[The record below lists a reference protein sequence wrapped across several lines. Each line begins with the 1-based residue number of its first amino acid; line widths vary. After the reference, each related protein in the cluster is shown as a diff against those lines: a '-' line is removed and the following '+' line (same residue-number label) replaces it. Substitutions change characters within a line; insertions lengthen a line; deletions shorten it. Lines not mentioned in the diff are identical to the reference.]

1 MNVRDATESD
11 VDAIVEMSSKFY
23 ATTNYRSYA
32 NMDADTVAG
41 LVRMLIDTSVM
52 LVAEDAGEIV
62 GMAGMVV
69 APFLFNTSIK
79 GAHEVVWYVS
89 PDSRGSGAG
98 KDLLAAVE
106 QQAKAKGCR
115 IIQMLTLATSPVQAG
130 QYYERA
136 GFAHS
141 ETCYTK
147 EI

>member
-1 MNVRDATESD
+1 MTIRDATEAD
-11 VDAIVEMSSKFY
+11 VDAIVAMSSKFY

-32 NMDADTVAG
+32 SMDADTVAS
-41 LVRMLIDTSVM
+41 LVRMLIDTSIM
-52 LVAEDAGEIV
+52 LVAEDAGEVI
-62 GMAGMVV
+62 GMAGLVV
-69 APFLFNTSIK
+69 APFLFNASIK

-89 PDSRGSGAG
+89 PDSRGNGAG
-98 KDLLAAVE
+98 KELLMTIE

-136 GFAHS
+136 GYAHS

-147 EI
+147 EV

>member
-11 VDAIVEMSSKFY
+11 VDDIVAMSSKFY

-32 NMDADTVAG
+32 NMDAETVAG
-41 LVRMLIDTSVM
+41 LVQMLIDTSIM
-52 LVAEDAGEIV
+52 LVAEDAGEVV
-62 GMAGMVV
+62 GMAGLVV
-69 APFLFNTSIK
+69 APFLFNASIK

-98 KDLLAAVE
+98 KALLAAVDT
-106 QQAKAKGCR
+106 QARAKGCR
-115 IIQMLTLATSPVQAG
+115 IVQMMTLSTSPAQAG
-130 QYYERA
+130 QAYERI
-136 GFAHS
+136 GYAHS

>member
-11 VDAIVEMSSKFY
+11 VGAIVEMSSKFY
-23 ATTNYRSYA
+23 ATTNYRSYV
-32 NMDADTVAG
+32 NMDEDTVAN
-41 LVRMLIDTSVM
+41 LVRMLIETSIM

-89 PDSRGSGAG
+89 PDSRGGGAG
-98 KDLLAAVE
+98 KEMLRAIE
-106 QQAKAKGCR
+106 RSAKAKGCR
-115 IIQMLTLATSPVQAG
+115 IIQMLTLATSPAQAG
-130 QYYERA
+130 QAYERMGYA
-136 GFAHS
+136 NS

-147 EI
+147 EV